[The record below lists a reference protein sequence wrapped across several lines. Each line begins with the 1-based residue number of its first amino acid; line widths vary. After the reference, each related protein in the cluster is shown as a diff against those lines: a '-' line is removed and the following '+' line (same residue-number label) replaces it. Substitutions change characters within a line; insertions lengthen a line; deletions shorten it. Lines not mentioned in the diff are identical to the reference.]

1 MASRKHQRNG
11 SAISVHFVKPDLDAR
26 TAKTP
31 KLLCLQLAAPGDH
44 WDGTDGAAR
53 STHTCGARTGFKAL
67 VSRLGRQRGATQK
80 ARTRAAHG
88 PRGGCPQPKL
98 RPAAPP
104 TGARTPEGRACQPR
118 LWCSILVGGRP
129 HPAFPSSLGRPRV
142 GSPPAATPRSAPSR
156 KRPLDRGRQA
166 GLYDTN
172 GRAVVP
178 AAALLTQQTRA
189 GARGRAAAVVSLFLV
204 LNS

>member
-11 SAISVHFVKPDLDAR
+11 SAISVHFVKPDQ
-26 TAKTP
+26 TH
-31 KLLCLQLAAPGDH
+31 APRRRP
-44 WDGTDGAAR
+44 TCSAR
-53 STHTCGARTGFKAL
+53 SSQPQGTTGTAPMGLPAPHTPAGLRRAL
-67 VSRLGRQRGATQK
+67 RRLSPGSAGSAERHEEP
-80 ARTRAAHG
+80 AH
-88 PRGGCPQPKL
+88 
-98 RPAAPP
+98 APP
-104 TGARTPEGRACQPR
+104 TGLEVAAPSPSSGRRLRRQVPRTPEGRACRPR

-129 HPAFPSSLGRPRV
+129 HPAFPSSLGRPKA
-142 GSPPAATPRSAPSR
+142 GSPPAASPRSAPSR

-172 GRAVVP
+172 GRAAVL

-189 GARGRAAAVVSLFLV
+189 GAQGRATAVVSFFLV